1 MGETAVETRR
11 EIEETREHLGE
22 TIHALQRRTRQTLD
36 IKTQVRTNR
45 QVQVSLA
52 GVVLA
57 ASGLITLA
65 VLRGRRQS
73 AADRVLRKL
82 KLDDVRQRLGDLGED
97 ARAWTAAQ
105 KRLVRASS
113 SSEEAELDRRQA
125 IARRLIVKAAE
136 TALTALAAGYAK
148 KFIDRVSIPKL
159 AHPTPVEAEPAR

>member
-1 MGETAVETRR
+1 MGETALETQR
-11 EIEETREHLGE
+11 EIEQTREHLGE
-22 TIHALQRRTRQTLD
+22 TIHALQRQTRQTLD

-45 QVQVSLA
+45 SVQASLA
-52 GVVLA
+52 GIALA
-57 ASGLITLA
+57 VTGLVTLA
-65 VLRGRRQS
+65 LLRRRRQS
-73 AADRVLRKL
+73 AADRLLGKL
-82 KLDDVRQRLGDLGED
+82 KLDDVRQRIGDLGED

-148 KFIDRVSIPKL
+148 KFIDRVSSPKL
-159 AHPTPVEAEPAR
+159 AHPTPVEAEPGR